1 MGFQTTMAKRNCKY
15 CNATTTQPL
24 SDFSEIG
31 WEAVSFNGRKAV
43 CACPEHAKKL
53 EEDMQ
58 NALVRSS
65 VEQFHEVTNDGL
77 PPTDKSV
84 GIRPTIL

>member
-1 MGFQTTMAKRNCKY
+1 MMKRQCKY
-15 CNATTTQPL
+15 CDATTTKQL

-43 CACPEHAKKL
+43 CVCPKHCKKL

-65 VEQFHEVTNDGL
+65 VEN
-77 PPTDKSV
+77 
-84 GIRPTIL
+84 I